1 MKIKLL
7 SLIIA
12 IFTIVCTLPACNLTP
27 KENIAILYENDVH
40 CEVDGY
46 AKLAAMKNNFKEYYD
61 HVGVV
66 SVGDFVQG
74 GSLGTVSEG
83 EYIVRT
89 MNLVGYDALT
99 LGNHEFDYKL
109 PRLFEL
115 VDMMITKPV
124 CSNFCNISDNSSVFE
139 PYRIIPYG
147 KTEIAYI
154 GITTPSTISSSSPIQ
169 FKDENGDYMYTFN
182 SENLYDIVQ
191 KNINAAKK
199 DGADY
204 IVALSHLGTEDGES
218 YTTAIEIAENTSGID
233 VILDGHS
240 HSVIEEMTLTDEN
253 GNEVILSSTGTKFE
267 HIGKLTIENGE
278 INTKLIKT
286 DEYES
291 RDENVAAYIAEINEE
306 YTARGN
312 RKIAVSDV
320 ELIINDDDGNRL
332 IRSAETN
339 LGNLC
344 ADAFRIVT
352 GADIGYINGGGI
364 RSAINA
370 GDVTFNDILSVYP
383 FNNQVVVCKIKG
395 QDIKNMLEFALKYHP
410 EENGSF
416 PHTSGITFSID
427 TSIESSAEQDL
438 NEVFTKVSGE
448 YRVYDIKILNSESG
462 IYEPIDLEK
471 YYTFASHNYMILE
484 QGSGMSMFKNVEIVK
499 NDGMLDVELL
509 EKYIVEYLNG
519 HITDQYATVENRIT
533 VTNGKN

>member
-7 SLIIA
+7 SLIIT
-12 IFTIVCTLPACNLTP
+12 IFMIICTLPACNRTP

-40 CEVDGY
+40 CAVDGY

-66 SVGDFVQG
+66 SVGDFIQG

-124 CSNFCNISDNSSVFE
+124 CSNFCNVSDNSSVFE

-147 KTEIAYI
+147 KTDIAYI

-169 FKDENGDYMYTFN
+169 FKDENGDYIYTFN
-182 SENLYDIVQ
+182 PENLYDIVQ
-191 KNINAAKK
+191 RNIDAAKK

-204 IVALSHLGTEDGES
+204 IIALSHLGTEDGEA

-240 HSVIEEMTLTDEN
+240 HSVIEEMTLTDES

-278 INTKLIKT
+278 INTKLLKT
-286 DEYES
+286 DEYEGM
-291 RDENVAAYIAEINEE
+291 DENVAAYIEEINEE
-306 YTARGN
+306 YKALGN

-320 ELIINDDDGNRL
+320 ELVINDDDGNRL

-448 YRVYDIKILNSESG
+448 YRVYDVKILNSESG

-471 YYTFASHNYMILE
+471 YYTFASHNYIILE
-484 QGSGMSMFKNVEIVK
+484 QGSGLSMFKDVEIVK